1 MSSTK
6 WKWHIMWYEEEK
18 SFSPHLI
25 WTVTVTPKKKSSI
38 IFCSA
43 YFNITKQTEKKYNYI
58 NKIFFLNVVGGSSAI
73 HWHYWYLLHRETRA
87 VQIPITLLKSK
98 CSLLILKLLQAV
110 SLCWG
115 MSSHSR
121 WDLPQTTVTMTRIRQ
136 SVQNWQH
143 YDSLTVLLLLFPIF
157 ISSHSDFPL
166 QYWCFSRTA
175 TGVVK
180 PYCISSDSNF

>member
-1 MSSTK
+1 MKKRNLLALTLSGQWLLLQK
-6 WKWHIMWYEEEK
+6 KNHL
-18 SFSPHLI
+18 SFSALLI
-25 WTVTVTPKKKSSI
+25 LISQ
-38 IFCSA
+38 
-43 YFNITKQTEKKYNYI
+43 NKQKKKYNYI

-143 YDSLTVLLLLFPIF
+143 YNSLTVLLLLFPIF